1 MWVWSKLSA
10 RKWVDVWEELLT
22 GNPGSVITEVK
33 GGRTI
38 RVTVYCETER
48 DAITLKESFGGSV
61 RNVKSRDWV
70 AEQAL
75 ICRKPLVIRDRLI
88 VTDAYAAGK
97 IESLRQ
103 QWPEREI
110 IVIPAGVAFGTG
122 GHATTSSCLR
132 MLCDFAQAERG
143 RSWTMID
150 AGCGTGVLAIAAVKL
165 GAVHADAFDFDEK
178 AVEVARKNCERNGL
192 ESERISVFFGDVF
205 RWSPAKPADLVTAN
219 LFSTILQ
226 RSFPRLA
233 AALKPG
239 GALVVSGI
247 LNAQWQETLEAARRN
262 GLVCERVV
270 RRGKWTTARL
280 GHQ

>member
-88 VTDAYAAGK
+88 VTDAYSAGK

-192 ESERISVFFGDVF
+192 ESERISVFCGDVF

-233 AALKPG
+233 AALKPE